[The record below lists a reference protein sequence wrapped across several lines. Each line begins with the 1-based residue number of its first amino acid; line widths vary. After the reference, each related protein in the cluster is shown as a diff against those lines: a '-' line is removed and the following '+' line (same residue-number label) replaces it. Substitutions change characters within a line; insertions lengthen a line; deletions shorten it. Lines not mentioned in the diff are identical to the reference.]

1 MSEHFGR
8 CGVDDLLALERR
20 AAQTPAAVALVAP
33 GRQPLTYP
41 ELGDSLRTARRALA
55 GTGFRPGE
63 IAALVLPNGPE
74 LITAFLA
81 ISGIGAGALLNPA
94 LTADEYR
101 FYLSRLGARSL
112 ILGDGVNSPAAMA
125 ARTLGMQVLRIRS
138 SRDDAAGVFTLEA
151 TENAERKFPVRT
163 TDAAL
168 LLFTSATTGSP
179 KLVPLTWGNLHAM
192 AVREMRAL
200 QLNEADRFL
209 SLMPLFHLHGLA
221 AVLAQLYCGG
231 TVISTHGFNPA
242 TFLNWLEQFH
252 PTWFTSSPPLNR
264 AILSLA
270 REHPEVFRR
279 IPLRLIR
286 STGAAPVPEELTWLE
301 EAAGAPVLTGYGLTE
316 TGGVTRETP
325 DARKPGSV
333 GRTSGLEVAIMDPLG
348 NLLAAELEGEIAV
361 RGASVTSGYLDDPKA
376 NQVAF
381 RDGWFHTGDI
391 GRLDSEGFLFITGRL
406 NEIINRGGEKI
417 IPQEVDEVLAAHPAL
432 ADAAIFA
439 VAHPTLG
446 EDVAAA
452 VVLRNGAAASE
463 MELRRFAA
471 TRLASF
477 KVPRRILFLDTIPRT
492 ATGKPQRGVLAD
504 QFRNRIPFDREFS
517 SQPGEPVEARLIE
530 IWRRILERTDRRA
543 TGGGR

>member
-1 MSEHFGR
+1 VSEHFGR

-63 IAALVLPNGPE
+63 IAAVVLPNGPE

>member
-1 MSEHFGR
+1 VSEHFGR

-63 IAALVLPNGPE
+63 IAAVVLPNGPE

-333 GRTSGLEVAIMDPLG
+333 GRTSGLEVAIMDPPG